1 MVLGQ
6 GYCIMNIT
14 RQLGHWP
21 KITWALKFNLPKEI
35 CNQSLL
41 YFSELVER
49 WEAAFNDTPP
59 HFPVY
64 SPYVCY
70 SCRGTNLFSSRP
82 VQMWELDHKEGW
94 TLKNWCIWIVVL
106 EKTLESP
113 LDCKIKSVSPKENQ
127 PWTFIGRID
136 VEAEAPILWPPDVKS
151 HLIGKDSDVGE
162 EGRRKRG
169 QQRKR
174 CLDGITNS
182 MDMSLG
188 KLQERGKD
196 REAWHAAVSGLTK
209 SQTWLNYWITMAW
222 GWETEYFLP
231 YQ

>member
-35 CNQSLL
+35 YNQSLL

-136 VEAEAPILWPPDVKS
+136 VEAYFG
-151 HLIGKDSDVGE
+151 HLIWRATSLEKT
-162 EGRRKRG
+162 
-169 QQRKR
+169 
-174 CLDGITNS
+174 L
-182 MDMSLG
+182 MLG
-188 KLQERGKD
+188 KRAGGKEGNRERD
-196 REAWHAAVSGLTK
+196 VWMASPTQWTWVWANSRREARTGKPGMLQFLGSQRVRHDLT
-209 SQTWLNYWITMAW
+209 
-222 GWETEYFLP
+222 TE
-231 YQ
+231 